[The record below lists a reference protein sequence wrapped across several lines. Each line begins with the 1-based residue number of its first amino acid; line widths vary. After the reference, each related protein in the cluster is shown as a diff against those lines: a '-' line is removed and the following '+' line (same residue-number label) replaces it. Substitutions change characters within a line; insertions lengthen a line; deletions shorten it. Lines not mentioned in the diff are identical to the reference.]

1 MTLTKG
7 MKIKQTK
14 VNENEMFKNTTA
26 NSTLVYEVVR
36 VNKKTYEL
44 RKEMGDGIFFRMLQS
59 YYKIGYMKEVTT
71 KDFISLIKV
80 YDDSEEINEICGNVF
95 IPFNSL

>member
-1 MTLTKG
+1 MTLAKG
-7 MKIKQTK
+7 MKIQQTK

-44 RKEMGDGIFFRMLQS
+44 KCVEGFMQGCGC
-59 YYKIGYMKEVTT
+59 KIQ
-71 KDFISLIKV
+71 KDFKAEYKDV
-80 YDDSEEINEICGNVF
+80 YGTVTKWELVA
-95 IPFNSL
+95 

>member
-1 MTLTKG
+1 MKLKKG
-7 MKIKQTK
+7 MKIKETK

-44 RKEMGDGIFFRMLQS
+44 KCVEGFMQGSGC
-59 YYKIGYMKEVTT
+59 KIQ
-71 KDFISLIKV
+71 KDFKEEYKDV
-80 YDDSEEINEICGNVF
+80 YGTVTKWELVA
-95 IPFNSL
+95 

>member
-44 RKEMGDGIFFRMLQS
+44 KCVEGFMKGGGC
-59 YYKIGYMKEVTT
+59 KIQ
-71 KDFISLIKV
+71 KDFNEEYKDV
-80 YDDSEEINEICGNVF
+80 YGTVTKWELVA
-95 IPFNSL
+95 

>member
-26 NSTLVYEVVR
+26 NSTLVYEVVK

-44 RKEMGDGIFFRMLQS
+44 KCVEGFMQGSGC
-59 YYKIGYMKEVTT
+59 KIQ
-71 KDFISLIKV
+71 KDFKTEYKDV
-80 YDDSEEINEICGNVF
+80 YGTVTKWELVA
-95 IPFNSL
+95 

>member
-7 MKIKQTK
+7 MKIKQIK
-14 VNENEMFKNTTA
+14 VNENEMFKNATT

-44 RKEMGDGIFFRMLQS
+44 KCVEGFMQGS
-59 YYKIGYMKEVTT
+59 SCKIQ
-71 KDFISLIKV
+71 KDFKEEYKDV
-80 YDDSEEINEICGNVF
+80 YGTVTKWELVA
-95 IPFNSL
+95 

>member
-44 RKEMGDGIFFRMLQS
+44 KCVEGFMRGSGC
-59 YYKIGYMKEVTT
+59 KIQ
-71 KDFISLIKV
+71 KDFNEEYKDV
-80 YDDSEEINEICGNVF
+80 YGTVTKWELVA
-95 IPFNSL
+95 